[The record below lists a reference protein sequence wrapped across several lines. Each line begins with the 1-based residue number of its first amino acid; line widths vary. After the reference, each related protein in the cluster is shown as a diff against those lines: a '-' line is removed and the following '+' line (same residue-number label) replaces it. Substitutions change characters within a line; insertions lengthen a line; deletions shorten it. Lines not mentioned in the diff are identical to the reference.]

1 MSERYLNFFTDY
13 GFKRLFGSE
22 PTKVCLIDFLNSL
35 FEGKE
40 APIVDLEYRNP
51 DRLGPSEPDRRAIF
65 DLYCTAEDGSRFI
78 VELQKA
84 KQQFFKDR
92 ALFYSTFPIQE
103 QAQKGTWNF
112 KLGHVYTVAILD
124 FRFDDGTSV
133 PGKYLYDVKLTEQET
148 KKVFYEKLTF
158 IYLEMPQFNKTRSE
172 LKTQQDK
179 WLYAIKNLSDLQSIP
194 EELKAEIF
202 VRFFLAAEVAKL
214 GPEDKVSYE
223 QSLKYYRDMNNV
235 IDTAFDEGKA
245 EGKAE
250 GLAEGEAKGKAE
262 GMAEGKAKGLAE
274 GEANAKRRLAKG
286 MKERGLSLADIAEM
300 TGMSMEAIK
309 AL

>member
-1 MSERYLNFFTDY
+1 
-13 GFKRLFGSE
+13 
-22 PTKVCLIDFLNSL
+22 
-35 FEGKE
+35 
-40 APIVDLEYRNP
+40 
-51 DRLGPSEPDRRAIF
+51 
-65 DLYCTAEDGSRFI
+65 
-78 VELQKA
+78 
-84 KQQFFKDR
+84 
-92 ALFYSTFPIQE
+92 
-103 QAQKGTWNF
+103 
-112 KLGHVYTVAILD
+112 
-124 FRFDDGTSV
+124 
-133 PGKYLYDVKLTEQET
+133 
-148 KKVFYEKLTF
+148 
-158 IYLEMPQFNKTRSE
+158 
-172 LKTQQDK
+172 
-179 WLYAIKNLSDLQSIP
+179 
-194 EELKAEIF
+194 
-202 VRFFLAAEVAKL
+202 VAKL